1 MRITRLELENW
12 MGIPQ
17 LELDFSTG
25 INLLYGRNEIG
36 KSSIIE
42 SIRYAILGDAS
53 LKKTEYKS
61 LPPWGTD
68 VKAHVKLSFT
78 AKGEEYQLDK
88 SFPGGF
94 TALYHRGVKVADEAK
109 KAREKLFAILDIS
122 ETTTNLLRLLFIN
135 QGESLNIFEKKGSP
149 LDDPTKSYIKDVIKE
164 TTFRELQT
172 FQDEINKILSSYL
185 STERKNIKKGSP
197 YYELT
202 EKEKELAI
210 TLEELQ
216 QKETQLQEKITEIDK
231 ADLDILRLH
240 NEANEKEKY
249 LSVLK
254 KKKERL
260 DDLEKKELTFA
271 PIKKDYDH
279 YIQMKFELDEIH
291 RGLPILL
298 STRQTRID
306 EQKKKLGDLEKEKKQ
321 AQESFEK
328 LKIKKQEG
336 EKIQLYTHQFE
347 KIAADYNDLKN
358 MEDHVQEIRKSLPQI
373 IADTLYLQDTQLKK
387 LSETLQFRSQTEEEL
402 SRLES
407 QIQNLPKVTQKE
419 LKELQKLEDEISK
432 LNDKIATF
440 REELKLNFCLTP
452 LNERRIPYT
461 IQTGDNQINTGTTLE
476 PLVISGF
483 QKLRFNYPEHLD
495 IHVTG
500 NLAKT
505 DFETLQSDLLSKKEQ
520 LAQRLAAFNVATVSE
535 LEKKH
540 EEITQLKIQRDHIKT
555 KLDSTEKRLTL
566 EKQKKEIGEAIQSLK
581 QDSRKY
587 IGDNP
592 HPLSTIPQEEKN
604 PPSLHVLN
612 QQLSTAKAN
621 LDTFQSRKNVILE
634 KYQSTLL
641 ELEENYKQQKNQL
654 QMHIENYHGLEPQ
667 AKQTV
672 TDNDLEKAV
681 FATNTI
687 DKRMVANQNEIKLLE
702 EMDPLPVEAINPA
715 EHPQHTTFTSQQLR
729 DKITQSLN
737 RRLDLEQKKQE
748 LLREN
753 TEEEFKRNYFHVS
766 EELKNLQEEIKN
778 IPPLQFTE
786 SKVIEKEIRETEQSI
801 KHGITESVDRKNRRE
816 RLLGETADFSQT
828 IEEKNDRELEYRHTL
843 AAIKTNIA
851 EISALQLLNKLIDEV
866 KEEAQ
871 QEVFKPLQER
881 VVNTFSTLVGDRY
894 QIGIDNNLNLEI
906 AGRTFTGDYQTGIDQ
921 SLSFGTKEQLS
932 FLFRLAIATELSRK
946 EPGVMVLDDSFVNT
960 DRHRFPL
967 LMDMLME
974 QATKLQF
981 LVFTCRP
988 ADYLSY
994 FPAWENLNI
1003 NCVDLEKRI
1012 KALIL

>member
-1 MRITRLELENW
+1 
-12 MGIPQ
+12 
-17 LELDFSTG
+17 
-25 INLLYGRNEIG
+25 
-36 KSSIIE
+36 
-42 SIRYAILGDAS
+42 
-53 LKKTEYKS
+53 
-61 LPPWGTD
+61 
-68 VKAHVKLSFT
+68 
-78 AKGEEYQLDK
+78 
-88 SFPGGF
+88 
-94 TALYHRGVKVADEAK
+94 
-109 KAREKLFAILDIS
+109 
-122 ETTTNLLRLLFIN
+122 
-135 QGESLNIFEKKGSP
+135 
-149 LDDPTKSYIKDVIKE
+149 
-164 TTFRELQT
+164 
-172 FQDEINKILSSYL
+172 
-185 STERKNIKKGSP
+185 
-197 YYELT
+197 
-202 EKEKELAI
+202 
-210 TLEELQ
+210 
-216 QKETQLQEKITEIDK
+216 
-231 ADLDILRLH
+231 
-240 NEANEKEKY
+240 
-249 LSVLK
+249 
-254 KKKERL
+254 
-260 DDLEKKELTFA
+260 
-271 PIKKDYDH
+271 
-279 YIQMKFELDEIH
+279 
-291 RGLPILL
+291 
-298 STRQTRID
+298 
-306 EQKKKLGDLEKEKKQ
+306 
-321 AQESFEK
+321 
-328 LKIKKQEG
+328 
-336 EKIQLYTHQFE
+336 
-347 KIAADYNDLKN
+347 
-358 MEDHVQEIRKSLPQI
+358 
-373 IADTLYLQDTQLKK
+373 
-387 LSETLQFRSQTEEEL
+387 
-402 SRLES
+402 
-407 QIQNLPKVTQKE
+407 
-419 LKELQKLEDEISK
+419 
-432 LNDKIATF
+432 
-440 REELKLNFCLTP
+440 
-452 LNERRIPYT
+452 
-461 IQTGDNQINTGTTLE
+461 
-476 PLVISGF
+476 
-483 QKLRFNYPEHLD
+483 
-495 IHVTG
+495 
-500 NLAKT
+500 
-505 DFETLQSDLLSKKEQ
+505 
-520 LAQRLAAFNVATVSE
+520 
-535 LEKKH
+535 
-540 EEITQLKIQRDHIKT
+540 
-555 KLDSTEKRLTL
+555 
-566 EKQKKEIGEAIQSLK
+566 
-581 QDSRKY
+581 
-587 IGDNP
+587 
-592 HPLSTIPQEEKN
+592 
-604 PPSLHVLN
+604 
-612 QQLSTAKAN
+612 
-621 LDTFQSRKNVILE
+621 
-634 KYQSTLL
+634 
-641 ELEENYKQQKNQL
+641 
-654 QMHIENYHGLEPQ
+654 MHIENYHGLEPQ